1 MRMSRVARGIQA
13 RPVEPTCRRLRTFCA
28 PLAALAVL
36 LPAMPAAAEIL
47 SIQGSSAVS
56 VQEFRS
62 GAAGDLSESF
72 DDYPATSGTL
82 PIRVNARL
90 ITTGDELAAA
100 IAAAQFADP
109 LTLDQP
115 NPEEFAI
122 NLALNSLTPR
132 TRYESTA
139 RCEEVRRARLSAAD
153 LPPLRVGQRG
163 TIEGR
168 LFLDGALAIYAA
180 QPGRDLTGNRVSLKI
195 NIAYAD
201 DAGAEAI
208 VFDGGV
214 ELNGAA
220 GGGVS
225 VSVEGDL
232 PFDSLVLSDASDALD
247 PFGVF
252 HILIIPPL
260 ELPYTYS
267 AVVGLPYTLR
277 ASIVVDAAN
286 VESGSGVA
294 AVIGAPTDAIRDV
307 VDATQGGTA
316 SSRAVGLL
324 EQARADAGSA
334 KRAAPAGDGSAGDGR
349 DAAGETGSAP
359 ALCGLLGMECS
370 LVPLALCALRA
381 ARLTGVRGRP
391 RP

>member
-1 MRMSRVARGIQA
+1 MRFARVAPRIRHMIRVG
-13 RPVEPTCRRLRTFCA
+13 CS
-28 PLAALAVL
+28 LAALAL
-36 LPAMPAAAEIL
+36 AALAQPARAEIL
-47 SIQGSSAVS
+47 SIQGSSEVV

-62 GAAGDLSESF
+62 GAAGDLSQAF
-72 DDYPATSGTL
+72 DDYPATSATL

-90 ITTGDELAAA
+90 ITTGDELAAGV
-100 IAAAQFADP
+100 AAAQFADP
-109 LTLDQP
+109 LSFDQP

-132 TRYESTA
+132 TRYVSTA
-139 RCEEVRRARLSAAD
+139 RCAEVRRARLSAQD
-153 LPPLRVGQRG
+153 LSPLRTGQRG

-180 QPGRDLTGNRVSLKI
+180 QPGRDLSGNRVALKI

-201 DAGAEAI
+201 DGGSEAT

-214 ELNGAA
+214 ELSGAA
-220 GGGVS
+220 DGAVS

-260 ELPYTYS
+260 ELSYTYS
-267 AVVGLPYTLR
+267 AAVGLPYTLR
-277 ASIVVDAAN
+277 ATIVVEAAN
-286 VESGSGVA
+286 VENGAGVA
-294 AVIGAPTDAIRDV
+294 AVVGSPTDAIRDV

-316 SSRAVGLL
+316 SARAVGLL
-324 EQARADAGSA
+324 EQARAGVEAARRAEPAETPAADDATVN
-334 KRAAPAGDGSAGDGR
+334 
-349 DAAGETGSAP
+349 DAADGGPLP
-359 ALCGLLGMECS
+359 ALCGMLGVEFS
-370 LVPLALCALRA
+370 LAPLALCVARA
-381 ARLTGVRGRP
+381 ATARRAATAA
-391 RP
+391 